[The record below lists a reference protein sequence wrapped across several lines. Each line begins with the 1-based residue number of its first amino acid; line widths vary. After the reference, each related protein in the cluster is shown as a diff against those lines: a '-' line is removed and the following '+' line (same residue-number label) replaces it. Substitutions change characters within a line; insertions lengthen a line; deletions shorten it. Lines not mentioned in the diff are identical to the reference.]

1 MIRRILDRRM
11 GMALALVLGL
21 PLLYAAPAAAQVFWY
36 PPQFATGP
44 ISGGDSVA
52 GLPLPQA
59 TQAELDAALVWNL
72 RSGLNVAALKC
83 QQWSGLRLI
92 DNYNDVLVQHKVEL
106 AKAYSTLGNYFVR
119 VNKVGGQRKFD
130 DYSTRTYN
138 GFSTA
143 NGQRSFCHVAGKVG
157 RAVVGAPKGMFLAV
171 AREQLRE
178 LRISLQGYSDPFIMG
193 TDPRR
198 LLVALPRLEQ
208 RCWKGVKYNER
219 KCG

>member
-1 MIRRILDRRM
+1 MRRCKLDRRM
-11 GMALALVLGL
+11 GIGLAVAIGMQMA
-21 PLLYAAPAAAQVFWY
+21 YATPASSQVFWY
-36 PPQFATGP
+36 PPQFDAGP

-59 TQAELDAALVWNL
+59 TQAELDAGLVWNL

-106 AKAYSTLGNYFVR
+106 AKAYTTLGHYFVR

-157 RAVVGAPKGMFLAV
+157 REVVAAPKGMFLAV

-193 TDPRR
+193 SDPRR

-208 RCWKGVKYNER
+208 RCWKGIKYNEK